1 MIIMEINSRKLA
13 VMIKDLTKIIDKQA
27 IIDKLSFSQKPNETV
42 AIVGKNGS
50 GKTTLIKLILG
61 LYQPTS
67 GRVELF
73 GKDLETHPEVK
84 EKISYLSGD
93 YSLYPN
99 LTVRET
105 IELAASLYNKEVD
118 PDKAFNIIRKEEI
131 ELDKEIKLL
140 SRGQLQL
147 VKLAAAMVNDPAL
160 IILDEPTSG
169 LDILVRQRLLARLCW
184 YKEEEGINLLF
195 TSHNFSEVSQLADRI
210 IFLDKGKK
218 QADLSLDALP
228 EINKEIV
235 FVPQKELEKSEL
247 ALDKIKGV
255 NQIRLSDRK
264 FIINYS
270 EDEAEILYRLS
281 EIPYLSLKIKEP
293 DLADIFQEL
302 IKGGREDET
311 E

>member
-1 MIIMEINSRKLA
+1 MITMNIINQKQA
-13 VMIKDLTKIIDKQA
+13 VMIENLTKEFDQQKVIDR
-27 IIDKLSFSQKPNETV
+27 LSFTQNQNETV
-42 AIVGKNGS
+42 AILGKNGS
-50 GKTTLIKLILG
+50 GKTTLIKLLIG

-67 GRVELF
+67 GRVELL
-73 GKDLETHPEVK
+73 GQDPVAHPAVK

-105 IELAASLYNKEVD
+105 IELAASLYNTEID
-118 PDKAFNIIRKEEI
+118 PDKAFNILRKEDI

-147 VKLAAAMVNDPAL
+147 VKLAAALVNDPDL

-169 LDILVRQRLLARLCW
+169 LDILVRQRFLARLCW
-184 YKEEEGINLLF
+184 YKDEENINLLF
-195 TSHNFSEVSQLADRI
+195 TSHNFSEISQLADRI
-210 IFLDKGKK
+210 ILLDKGKK
-218 QADLSLDALP
+218 LADLKMEELP
-228 EINKEIV
+228 DVNKEII
-235 FVPQKELEKSEL
+235 FIPQKELEVSDL
-247 ALDKIKGV
+247 GLDKIHGI
-255 NQIRLSDRK
+255 NQITLEDNK

-270 EDEAEILYRLS
+270 KDEANILYRLS

-302 IKGGREDET
+302 IEGGRQDES